1 MYAPFAT
8 SNTVDFQPY
17 NCHYNCH
24 PNERCE
30 ITLRPTLPPN
40 LIRKAANISPKLSV
54 KFMFS
59 SHRQEKLPHN
69 RHKPRWEDG
78 NILLSSR
85 QSASNLV
92 AQSVSQNG

>member
-59 SHRQEKLPHN
+59 SHRQEKLPIIGTSHAG
-69 RHKPRWEDG
+69 KMV
-78 NILLSSR
+78 ISSF
-85 QSASNLV
+85 QV
-92 AQSVSQNG
+92 DSQPVT

>member
-8 SNTVDFQPY
+8 FNSNTVDLQHY

-30 ITLRPTLPPN
+30 ITLRPTLPLN
-40 LIRKAANISPKLSV
+40 LIRKAANISPKLSA

-59 SHRQEKLPHN
+59 SHRQEKSPHN
-69 RHKPRWEDG
+69 RHKARWADG
-78 NILLSSR
+78 N
-85 QSASNLV
+85 NYPPFK
-92 AQSVSQNG
+92 